1 MALSPEQNIVLIGM
15 PGAGK
20 STVGVLLAKAT
31 GREFIDT
38 DVFIQAR
45 QGRPLQEIVDSE
57 GLRGFCHIEE
67 REVLELRARRFVIAT
82 GGSVVYSNAA
92 MGHLRAGGVI
102 VYLAL
107 PLDAIE
113 RRLSNLAARGV
124 VIADGHSLAGL
135 YEERR
140 PLYEAW
146 ADLTVDCVGKNQD
159 HIVAE
164 IVERL
169 EA

>member
-1 MALSPEQNIVLIGM
+1 MLDRDRNIVLIGM

-31 GREFIDT
+31 EREFIDT

-45 QGRPLQEIVDSE
+45 QGRPLQEIVESE

-67 REVLELRARRFVIAT
+67 RHILELAARRFVIAT
-82 GGSVVYSNAA
+82 GGSVVYSNPA
-92 MGHLRAGGVI
+92 MGHLRDAGVI

-113 RRLSNLAARGV
+113 RRLSNLATRGV
-124 VIADGHSLAGL
+124 VIAEGHSLAGL

-140 PLYEAW
+140 PLYETW

-169 EA
+169 HA